1 MPCWAIETIKKKSFN
16 FFFRA
21 NKQTKARTNHFNR
34 EKMQPIIELS
44 LVNRCFP
51 PSNSNQNDSIL
62 PKKTFRLKYK
72 NHKRIRKN
80 LSK

>member
-1 MPCWAIETIKKKSFN
+1 MLAIETIKETFFK

-21 NKQTKARTNHFNR
+21 NKQRKARTNHFNR

-51 PSNSNQNDSIL
+51 PSNSNQNDSI
-62 PKKTFRLKYK
+62 
-72 NHKRIRKN
+72 
-80 LSK
+80 